1 MTKRLFFIILLIF
14 TFNKV
19 KAQDTN
25 NALDFNDS
33 LVVLA
38 PKNMSY
44 ALTEIFRAYS
54 TKYNRKITGSF
65 NNLNILMKDILEGK
79 QANIIITDHTD
90 WITSFKQKGL
100 INISSITNLVE
111 DRLALVTSKEFYN
124 FNSHKLA
131 ELTDYQAKANFY
143 QNFTLFLPKWT
154 DDMAGMYAHEA
165 LKNMKYL
172 FNSKNKIIEILNP
185 ADELSK
191 INDSIAIIRYSESYD
206 NPNIN
211 IIEVIDA
218 QYHRRFIYQIA
229 IIAGE
234 NMEEARNFLEFI
246 TNDEILK
253 IFTKHGF
260 QNI

>member
-1 MTKRLFFIILLIF
+1 
-14 TFNKV
+14 
-19 KAQDTN
+19 
-25 NALDFNDS
+25 
-33 LVVLA
+33 
-38 PKNMSY
+38 MSY
-44 ALTEIFRAYS
+44 ALTEIFEHIAQNI
-54 TKYNRKITGSF
+54 NRKITGSF

-79 QANIIITDHTD
+79 QANIIITDHAD

-131 ELTDYQAKANFY
+131 ELIDYQAKANFY

-185 ADELSK
+185 LMSLVK
-191 INDSIAIIRYSESYD
+191 LMIRLLLFAIQNLMIIQILILLKLLMR
-206 NPNIN
+206 N
-211 IIEVIDA
+211 IIAVLSIK
-218 QYHRRFIYQIA
+218 
-229 IIAGE
+229 
-234 NMEEARNFLEFI
+234 L
-246 TNDEILK
+246 LL
-253 IFTKHGF
+253 
-260 QNI
+260 